1 MKLRGFLRNDNKWI
15 SGGRVSNAWATCLIL
30 EDSSWKR
37 VVILYKLTARHL
49 GVRKGL
55 PV

>member
-1 MKLRGFLRNDNKWI
+1 MKLEGILRNENKWI

-37 VVILYKLTARHL
+37 VVILYKLTTRHL
-49 GVRKGL
+49 DVRKGL
-55 PV
+55 LV